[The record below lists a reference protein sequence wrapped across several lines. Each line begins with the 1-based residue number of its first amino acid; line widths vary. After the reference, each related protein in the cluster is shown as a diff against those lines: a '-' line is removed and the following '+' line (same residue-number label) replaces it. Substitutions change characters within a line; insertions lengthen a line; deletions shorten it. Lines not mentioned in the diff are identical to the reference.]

1 MTQEEIFNEMDLLIF
16 VKMEALNKALSDI
29 TQFIKDQNIP
39 LITPV
44 NSDDEK
50 IGEVLLTA
58 LQSLRGFL
66 VEYKGIKDTWYVTNT

>member
-1 MTQEEIFNEMDLLIF
+1 MTQEEVFNEMDILIY

-39 LITPV
+39 LSTPV

-66 VEYKGIKDTWYVTNT
+66 VEYKGIKDTWYITST

>member
-1 MTQEEIFNEMDLLIF
+1 MTQEEVFNEMDILIY

-39 LITPV
+39 LSTPI

-66 VEYKGIKDTWYVTNT
+66 VEYKGIKDTWYITST

>member
-1 MTQEEIFNEMDLLIF
+1 MTQEEVFNEMDILIY

-39 LITPV
+39 LSTPI
-44 NSDDEK
+44 NSNDEK
-50 IGEVLLTA
+50 VGEVLLTA

-66 VEYKGIKDTWYVTNT
+66 VEYKGIKDTWYVTST

>member
-1 MTQEEIFNEMDLLIF
+1 MTQEEVFNEMDILIY

-39 LITPV
+39 LSTPV

-66 VEYKGIKDTWYVTNT
+66 VEYKGIKDTWYVTST